1 MMAFFSK
8 RRRSSNTVG
17 RISTCYKRQTMWS
30 ETGFG
35 SSTHSYDVLLFASID
50 RNPDLDHAWGATP

>member
-35 SSTHSYDVLLFASID
+35 SSTHSVYTASSST
-50 RNPDLDHAWGATP
+50 TPWPSGG